1 MYTYLT
7 HTMYKEFIV
16 MVKIFY
22 VKFSASAKLVLK
34 AKIDANN
41 FV

>member
-1 MYTYLT
+1 
-7 HTMYKEFIV
+7 

-41 FV
+41 FKTNYRFIFNLYVDQNP